1 MTEQEWLEN
10 YNPNAMLRF
19 AWERGLRSGR
29 KHRLFVCSVCRL
41 RGLPADRGWKAVEV
55 VERYVDGRATDD
67 ELRKARTGARVAAR
81 VYSYCNPS
89 KAVVRAVRPR
99 NGDDDEATR
108 PGRSTYVCIGDLT
121 ALVLDIFGCLPFR
134 AVAVKPAWRTRT
146 VKQLARAAYEERELP
161 VGYLDPLRLAVLGD
175 ALEDA
180 GCTDADI
187 LVHLRSKGR
196 HVRGC
201 WALDLVLGKE
211 GNRRVT

>member
-10 YNPNAMLRF
+10 YDPNAMLRF

-29 KHRLFVCSVCRL
+29 KHRLFVCSVCRI
-41 RGLPADRGWKAVEV
+41 RGLPDSRGWKAIEV

-89 KAVVRAVRPR
+89 KAAVRAVKAR
-99 NGDDDEATR
+99 NGSDDEATR

-121 ALVLDIFGCLPFR
+121 DLVLDIFGPLPFR
-134 AVAVKPAWRTRT
+134 AVAVKRAWQTRT

-161 VGYLDPLRLAVLGD
+161 EGYLDNARLAVLSDG
-175 ALEDA
+175 LEEA
-180 GCTDADI
+180 GCSDADI
-187 LVHLRSKGR
+187 LGHLRSKGQ

-201 WALDLVLGKE
+201 WALDLVLGKC
-211 GNRRVT
+211 